1 LAVTRV
7 DDPRYRQRRLGIAAI
22 VAAVHGL
29 LCWLLLSAESPLL
42 LPAKLP
48 DLEMIFI
55 LPPSPPTADAP
66 NRSPANRSEGDGS
79 RRQPP
84 PRSASANPLQPP
96 LLHDQDNAIH
106 PPIDWD
112 GELSRAAKDAVPAS
126 PSPPPRD
133 FGIPHRTA
141 PSAKAPEFAWDYAR
155 THRVESI
162 PSGGLLIHL
171 SDRCVLV
178 LTPLPLP
185 FCRIGKR
192 GPNGELFDHL
202 HDLPPADE

>member
-1 LAVTRV
+1 VTCV
-7 DDPRYRQRRLGIAAI
+7 VYPRNLQRRLGTAAV
-22 VAAVHGL
+22 VAALHAL
-29 LCWLLLSAESPLL
+29 LCWLLLSAKSPLL
-42 LPAKLP
+42 LPAKSP

-55 LPPSPPTADAP
+55 LPPTPPTVDAP
-66 NRSPANRSEGDGS
+66 NRSPANRSERDGS

-84 PRSASANPLQPP
+84 PRSASASPPQPP

-112 GELSRAAKDAVPAS
+112 SELNRAAKDAVPAL

-133 FGIPHRTA
+133 FGVPHRTA
-141 PSAKAPEFAWDYAR
+141 PPAKAPEFAWDYAR

-162 PSGGLLIHL
+162 PTGGMLIHL
-171 SDRCVLV
+171 SERCVLV

-192 GPNGELFDHL
+192 EPNGELFERL
-202 HDLPPADE
+202 HDPPPADE